1 MTVSSKSESTKK
13 MIQALI
19 KVQED
24 MLKIPGLSNK
34 QKDDIMK
41 LRQELNAL
49 NLQTDESNFKLQL
62 IDIMNR
68 LIKNKT

>member
-1 MTVSSKSESTKK
+1 MTVSSKSESAKK

-41 LRQELNAL
+41 LRQRA
-49 NLQTDESNFKLQL
+49 QCFKFT
-62 IDIMNR
+62 NG
-68 LIKNKT
+68 

>member
-1 MTVSSKSESTKK
+1 MTVSSESESTRK

-19 KVQED
+19 NVQED

-68 LIKNKT
+68 LN

>member
-1 MTVSSKSESTKK
+1 MTVSSEYEFTRE

-19 KVQED
+19 KIQED

-34 QKDDIMK
+34 QKHDIK
-41 LRQELNAL
+41 ELSQELDAL
-49 NLQTDESNFKLQL
+49 ILEKDDAKIKLQL

-68 LIKNKT
+68 LD

>member
-68 LIKNKT
+68 LN

>member
-1 MTVSSKSESTKK
+1 MTVSSESESTRKI
-13 MIQALI
+13 IQALI
-19 KVQED
+19 NVQED

-34 QKDDIMK
+34 QKDDIIN

-68 LIKNKT
+68 LN

>member
-1 MTVSSKSESTKK
+1 MTVSSEYEFTRE

-19 KVQED
+19 KIQED

-34 QKDDIMK
+34 QKPDIK
-41 LRQELNAL
+41 ELSQELDAL
-49 NLQTDESNFKLQL
+49 ILEKDDTKIKLQL

-68 LIKNKT
+68 LD

>member
-1 MTVSSKSESTKK
+1 MTISSESESTRK

-24 MLKIPGLSNK
+24 MLKIPGLPNK

-68 LIKNKT
+68 LN

>member
-62 IDIMNR
+62 IDIMN
-68 LIKNKT
+68 

>member
-1 MTVSSKSESTKK
+1 

-19 KVQED
+19 NVQED

-34 QKDDIMK
+34 QKDDIIN

-68 LIKNKT
+68 LN